1 MSRLTEIFE
10 SKRDEIVAS
19 RRARPL
25 ASVRAEAES
34 AVLPLDF
41 IRGLRAASRP
51 ALIAEVK
58 AASPSRGQLAGRNGL
73 AFDPVALARVY
84 ATNGAAAISVLTD
97 AKYFWGSLAHL
108 AAVRA
113 ALPAVPLLR
122 KDFICDA
129 YQIYEARAAG
139 ADAILLI
146 VAALDGSL
154 LAGLAGLAR
163 DLGMAAL
170 VEVHSEAELEI
181 ALRSGERLVG
191 INNRNLHDFSVRLDT
206 TLQLAPRV
214 PGDRVLVTESGIFTG
229 ADIVRLSGGRGVD
242 AVLVGEALVTAED
255 TAARVRE
262 LSGRSETAARARDGR
277 GDDR

>member
-1 MSRLTEIFE
+1 MSRLAEIFE
-10 SKRDEIVAS
+10 NKLDEIAAS
-19 RRARPL
+19 RTVRPL

-34 AVLPLDF
+34 APSPLDF
-41 IRGLRAASRP
+41 IAALRAAHRP

-58 AASPSRGQLAGRNGL
+58 AASPSRGQLAVRNGL
-73 AFDPVALARVY
+73 AFDPVSLARVY

-97 AKYFWGSLAHL
+97 SKYFRGSLAHL

-122 KDFICDA
+122 KDFICDP
-129 YQIYEARAAG
+129 YQVYEARAAG
-139 ADAILLI
+139 ADAVLLI
-146 VAALDGSL
+146 VAALDEPL
-154 LAGLAGLAR
+154 LTGLAGLAQG
-163 DLGMAAL
+163 LGMAAL
-170 VEVHSEAELEI
+170 VEVHSEPELEI
-181 ALRSGERLVG
+181 ALRSGERLIG

-214 PGDRVLVTESGIFTG
+214 PGDRVLVTESGVFTG

-255 TAARVRE
+255 TGALARE
-262 LSGRSETAARARDGR
+262 LSGWSAPAAVARDSR